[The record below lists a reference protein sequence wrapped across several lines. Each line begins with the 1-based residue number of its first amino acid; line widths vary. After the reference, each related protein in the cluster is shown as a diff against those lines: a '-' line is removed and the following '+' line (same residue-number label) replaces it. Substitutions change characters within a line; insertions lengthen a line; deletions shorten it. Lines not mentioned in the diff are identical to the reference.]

1 MRRDF
6 IVIAASRQAM
16 YRPVPSPGSYRS
28 IHIIEASPE

>member
-6 IVIAASRQAM
+6 IAIVSSRQAM
-16 YRPVPSPGSYRS
+16 YRPVPSFGSYRS